1 MSEII
6 TAIYEKGVLRPVN
19 PLSLNEGQIV
29 RLRIE
34 TENEAKDTKTELE
47 KLLDKLA
54 AAGILR
60 QPSKPNQLDSN
71 ELARRE
77 QAWREKVK
85 KMLPLEGKPLS
96 ETIIEDRG
104 AW

>member
-29 RLRIE
+29 RLRRE

-54 AAGILR
+54 AAGILH
-60 QPSKPNQLDSN
+60 QPSKPNQLDTDV
-71 ELARRE
+71 EKK
-77 QAWREKVK
+77 WREVFENLKVRA
-85 KMLPLEGKPLS
+85 GKLAS
-96 ETIIEDRG
+96 EIIIEERG
-104 AW
+104 LW